1 VALKDISEK
10 TKTNTQLHLNPKSL
24 QNYFFDGE
32 ADLNGFHDGTK
43 ENEMQKRGG
52 GRNKKLVRV
61 KWRGVCVIWGGGGH
75 VFLGPRLTS

>member
-24 QNYFFDGE
+24 QNCFFDGE

-52 GRNKKLVRV
+52 KK
-61 KWRGVCVIWGGGGH
+61 
-75 VFLGPRLTS
+75 